1 LQAKIPDTGCVIAK
15 IGYYFALHFMKI
27 TNSNQDPFSIRA
39 DAHAVLVQ
47 DEHQLTRSGEKAN
60 FLLKGNLKKELTSTK
75 FPVRKRSTLLYYTGL
90 DSPSRIICIAIK
102 KEDPYSSALREA
114 AFTAVR
120 AASSHGLTT
129 LVLAFDSV
137 NESETQAVV
146 EGALLASYQF
156 LRYKTSQEKNSG
168 LTSVTIVTRKL
179 QPDALRI
186 AEVNYRAVSLVKDLV
201 NEPPDS
207 LTPSKFAKEAE
218 KIAQKNNL
226 KSRVF
231 LPDELQKM
239 GAFAF
244 LSVGQGSKEQGR
256 MVHLT
261 YEPKKK
267 SKLHVALVGKGIT
280 FDSGG
285 LSLKPEKAMEH
296 MKYDMTGAATALACV
311 RAVAELQLPIK
322 VTALLMA
329 TENMPG
335 GGANRPGDVVRSMNG
350 KTIEITNTDAEGRLA
365 LADGLTYAQ
374 TLKPDYIID
383 IATLTGAQVVGLGRL
398 IGGVMGNDD
407 DFVQEVTKAAKD
419 CGETLWPLPLFEPY
433 REMIKSDIADIRNSS
448 GIPEAGTIQAGLF
461 LSEFVEHPRWVH
473 LDIAGPAW
481 QERDSGVYGKAASGF
496 GVRCLLNLLIAKAK
510 N

>member
-1 LQAKIPDTGCVIAK
+1 
-15 IGYYFALHFMKI
+15 MKI
-27 TNSNQDPFSIRA
+27 TNSDRAPFTISA
-39 DAHAVLVQ
+39 DAHAVLVH
-47 DEHQLTRSGEKAN
+47 DEHELTRSGDKAN
-60 FLLKGNLKKELTSTK
+60 SLLKGNLKNELKNTK
-75 FPVRKRSTLLYYTGL
+75 FQIRKRNSFLFYTGL

-102 KEDPYSSALREA
+102 KEDPYSVALREA

-120 AASSHGLTT
+120 TACSHGLTT

-137 NESETQAVV
+137 KESETQAVA
-146 EGALLASYQF
+146 EGAWLASYQY
-156 LRYKTSQEKNSG
+156 LRYKTSKERNSG
-168 LTSVTIVTRKL
+168 LTAVTIVTRKL

-186 AEVNYRAVSLVKDLV
+186 ADVNYRAVSLVKDLV

-207 LTPSKFAKEAE
+207 LTPSTFAKEAE

-226 KSRVF
+226 KSKTF
-231 LPDELQKM
+231 LPNELEKM

-244 LSVGQGSKEQGR
+244 LSVGKGSKEQGC

-267 SKLHVALVGKGIT
+267 SKSHIVLVGKGIT

-398 IGGVMGNDD
+398 IGGVMGNDEG
-407 DFVQEVTKAAKD
+407 FVQEVANAGKD
-419 CGETLWPLPLFEPY
+419 SGETLWPLPLFEPY
-433 REMIKSDIADIRNSS
+433 REMIKSDIADIRNAS

-496 GVRCLLNLLIAKAK
+496 GVRCLLKLITSKAQK
-510 N
+510 